1 MLGWTERENQLKN
14 LHRVTEA
21 TQWKRFKREQIYK
34 TKIISKKKE
43 ETNNSRK
50 REDMD

>member
-1 MLGWTERENQLKN
+1 MNKTSETSETNTKEKYIGKP
-14 LHRVTEA
+14 A
-21 TQWKRFKREQIYK
+21 KKSAQIYK